1 MYNQTR
7 DEEVV
12 LLKKMWLGEAVICP
26 KCGKEQLVHLIRRPR
41 KAIVIGSAQPAVRSI
56 ERSIC

>member
-26 KCGKEQLVHLIRRPR
+26 KCGKAARTGIQVL
-41 KAIVIGSAQPAVRSI
+41 ADGSKVRYCKKCK
-56 ERSIC
+56 ETFND

>member
-26 KCGKEQLVHLIRRPR
+26 KCGK
-41 KAIVIGSAQPAVRSI
+41 
-56 ERSIC
+56 

>member
-12 LLKKMWLGEAVICP
+12 FLKKMWLGEAVICP
-26 KCGKEQLVHLIRRPR
+26 KCNQEKFVFF
-41 KAIVIGSAQPAVRSI
+41 
-56 ERSIC
+56 